1 MKKHFA
7 LSFLTLCLMAC
18 NSDPVSQPEHHDH
31 SQMDMA
37 NVEMA
42 EQAVA
47 PVTVGITGQW
57 TGTLNGFVQFT
68 NTTGQSVSSFKL
80 RVKLSGVT
88 RISNSWN
95 GTVTG
100 PDAQGYYTVT
110 SPTYMGTLAN
120 GQGYKVEF
128 SADGTGLVLQDAQ
141 VISPAPVVT
150 TEALWSQASTWGGAV
165 PAAGSNVTIPA
176 GKTVYLDS
184 NIDLNS
190 LTING
195 TLICKDKD
203 LSIRAGYIMIHGGRL
218 QCGTATQPF
227 TRKLTFTLKARPA
240 DENIMGMGTQF
251 IGIMGGGTLDLH
263 GIPQAA
269 WVRLAQSAAAG
280 SNTITLDQAVNW
292 KVGDQI
298 VVTSGDYDPL
308 HAEERT
314 IQAISGSTIT
324 LNQPLTYG
332 HAIGQRSF
340 DGMTVKKQVEVGLL
354 TRNIVVQG
362 QVSTVTFSGHTVSSK
377 MGGHIMNGHGDAPDG
392 GTLRLANVELKNLG
406 QEGKLGR
413 YPVHWHKLSSAAGQY
428 IKNSSIHH
436 SFNRCVTVH
445 ATNNVLV
452 DGNFCHDTIGHAYFL
467 EDGNEE
473 GNTFTNNLGAVVRK
487 PNVQNTVERDKAR
500 ILGKV
505 YDADADSDIGARGS
519 EPTGPTTYWIANGNN
534 KFIGNVSA
542 GSEGSGFWFT
552 PQDRTDYIRPG
563 DFDRNISH
571 SEKGFTLVV
580 TNKQGGIVTTDTP
593 STFTNYTFYNTNA
606 RGIWAHSNRMNFS
619 GVRAADNVRAI
630 FFSFDSYMKD
640 SLVVG
645 RSGIGPDDARPHIAY
660 TLYDGAGMLENVSF
674 SGFRAGDVLFPTQ
687 GAATRR
693 MNHRLSAINIDA
705 AVPVGT
711 FFNGTWTQSRALDDN
726 GVISSFIDTN
736 KYFAQRAGI
745 AQDATKPTYVVS
757 NLPIMKNGNCK
768 DTSLWPDV
776 SICQNTYAK
785 LKISSGAVDRY
796 ASVRRSDPTKPTELP
811 TQRFISAD
819 PGLPAW
825 QLPIILNTNYTYTFT
840 SESAMIKPFTVDPTE
855 IPAGQGVTLAFTNLT
870 GTPNVGTRL
879 TSIAAVQGSTSTAY
893 FQSGTTLYLKI
904 VGDQSVKIN

>member
-18 NSDPVSQPEHHDH
+18 NSGPVSQPEHHDH

-120 GQGYKVEF
+120 GQAYKVEF

-150 TEALWSQASTWGGAV
+150 TEALWSQASTWGGTV

-227 TRKLTFTLKARPA
+227 TRKLTLTLKARPA

-324 LNQPLTYG
+324 LSQPLTYG

-377 MGGHIMNGHGDAPDG
+377 MGGHIMNGHGDVPDG

-473 GNTFTNNLGAVVRK
+473 GNTFANNLGAVVRR

-505 YDADADSDIGARGS
+505 YDADADSDIGARGN

-552 PQDRTDYIRPG
+552 PQDRTDYIRAG

-593 STFTNYTFYNTNA
+593 STFSNYTFYNTNA

-640 SLVVG
+640 SLMIG
-645 RSGIGPDDARPHIAY
+645 RSGIGPDDTRPHIAY

-674 SGFRAGDVLFPTQ
+674 TGFRAGDVLFPTQ

-705 AVPVGT
+705 SVPVNT
-711 FFNGTWTQSRALDDN
+711 YFNGTWTQSRALDDN

-796 ASVRRSDPTKPTELP
+796 ASVRRNDGA

-825 QLPIILNTNYTYTFT
+825 QLPIILNNNYTYTFT
-840 SESAMIKPFTVDPTE
+840 SESPMIKPFTVDPTE
-855 IPAGQGVTLAFTNLT
+855 IPAGQGVTLAFANLT
-870 GTPNVGTRL
+870 GTPSAGTRL
-879 TSIAAVQGSTSTAY
+879 DSPEKVQNSTSTAY